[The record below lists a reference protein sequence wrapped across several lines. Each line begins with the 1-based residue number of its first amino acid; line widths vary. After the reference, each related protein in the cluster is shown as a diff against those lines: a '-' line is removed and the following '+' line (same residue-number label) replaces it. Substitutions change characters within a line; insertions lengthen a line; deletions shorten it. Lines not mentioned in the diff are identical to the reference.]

1 MFCNYCR
8 ALNPNDATYCSACG
22 RTIAFSAS
30 HAGDLPRDEE
40 RASEIVDSPQ
50 ETPKAPLEQAIVD
63 SYSVQ
68 ELENLPDE
76 ELDKI
81 WAAYAELQIMPS
93 LAIQNELR
101 RRAVASRSGSAAQ
114 ANSQMNSVSSNASPI
129 LSEGGGLKAPLSPPP
144 PPTDWMALLNAS
156 STAHF
161 KTNAD
166 KPFRVNSNT
175 ETRTNQAA
183 RESSSGPASA
193 SWVGVF
199 RDGKDLI
206 VTRGSAL
213 PNYCISC
220 GGPARTV
227 LQKTMRWHPS
237 WLVLLIFLGFLPY
250 LIGVLLVRTTMDLKL
265 PLCTAHR
272 EKHRNFRRVA
282 VGLLLAAAALLFSC
296 FYLSESNVSTALF
309 LGLASLLAAGIVWE
323 VASRLLRSRFI
334 DREKGVF
341 RGANELFLLKCTP
354 KPPAMKISA

>member
-22 RTIAFSAS
+22 RTISFSTS
-30 HAGDLPRDEE
+30 RAGDPPRDEE
-40 RASEIVDSPQ
+40 RASGIVDSLQ
-50 ETPKAPLEQAIVD
+50 ETPKAQLEQPIVA
-63 SYSVQ
+63 SYSAQ
-68 ELENLPDE
+68 ELEKLPDE

-81 WAAYAELQIMPS
+81 WATNAELQIMPS
-93 LAIQNELR
+93 VAIQNELT
-101 RRAVASRSGSAAQ
+101 RRAVAPRSASATQ
-114 ANSQMNSVSSNASPI
+114 ANSQIQSASSKASSNSLGVKELKSP
-129 LSEGGGLKAPLSPPP
+129 LPPSA
-144 PPTDWMALLNAS
+144 DWMALLNAS
-156 STAHF
+156 STTDI

-166 KPFRVNSNT
+166 APFRVKSNT
-175 ETRTNQAA
+175 ETRTNQEAL
-183 RESSSGPASA
+183 ESLKGPVSA

-250 LIGVLLVRTTMDLKL
+250 LIGVLLVRSTMDLKL

-272 EKHRNFRRVA
+272 EKHRNLRRVA
-282 VGLLLAAAALLFSC
+282 AGLLLAAAALLFSC

-323 VASRLLRSRFI
+323 VASRVLRSRFI

-341 RGANELFLLKCTP
+341 RGANEVFLLKCTP
-354 KPPAMKISA
+354 KPPAMKTSA